1 MTKKGRGVDAA
12 DSDGLRDR
20 CCHRK
25 AILHSRLAGNK
36 SVRRKASFRLQQEC
50 LNAAAK
56 CFIVGLHGRCT
67 EIMCFPSLAKPLSG
81 YYCRIWAWHI
91 EPERDGE
98 RQHCCCKSLQRE
110 DEGSMSNPEWCRV
123 IYDGLLASGSTAMF
137 YRQAM
142 MRGRQLHPCVA
153 GEGPDRVGRGWDRAC
168 CRDKG
173 PT

>member
-1 MTKKGRGVDAA
+1 M
-12 DSDGLRDR
+12 S
-20 CCHRK
+20 
-25 AILHSRLAGNK
+25 
-36 SVRRKASFRLQQEC
+36 
-50 LNAAAK
+50 
-56 CFIVGLHGRCT
+56 
-67 EIMCFPSLAKPLSG
+67 FPSLAKPLSG

-153 GEGPDRVGRGWDRAC
+153 GEGPTGSVAGGTGHVAETRGRLDIADRQCPGVTVEIVKRLLVDIDSGSCSSAVASQQL
-168 CRDKG
+168 
-173 PT
+173 